1 MNSDV
6 EEPTV
11 QAVEVKALGE
21 LSPEWYLQNLISQTV
36 VRLVEQFGVETL
48 VDEDTVIAAVNDAF
62 IAHGF
67 RVRADMIRALLYK
80 PKLRLEEL
88 AILNSDCKWLARNI
102 KARLDDYNALLNF
115 IKLLSWTTNIKS
127 QHPIEARWPVLKAVT
142 LLTPEEQAKLVSILA
157 DTGPSLRTD
166 PLINSILMI
175 AGEQPMK
182 NWLRDNAPLV
192 AGRRI
197 YQIACEIWHPG
208 REGGG
213 LKRVMRNHGR
223 ALKRLIGNDADL
235 IHIEPYFPYG
245 MRCRGGEDRIEP
257 LDWGRVIKNIK
268 EYTRF
273 DVTVGGEQVE
283 AIVYSGE
290 TVDEGIRVFL
300 IRDSANYYVRLL
312 YYFGGE
318 HTSWEDFSEFFS
330 RAAFRLIMMEEERAF
345 NNGVGRYMPPV
356 IHTNEAQ
363 TALVNVLRFIE
374 APDFMN
380 EALFWFTTH
389 TYGNRGIFSK
399 EEGTRILNRWG
410 VPDSMKWWFM
420 RAGVVD
426 ISSGGIRSADGVN
439 GVSELQVEEVKGYD
453 EGVPMVSITNGDD
466 RSYTAGEFRKVFL
479 SLFPDAN
486 INCPEPWQ
494 ILAAKRMAKVK
505 FGLNPYQP
513 VISYSGRLV
522 AEKAGRKRAFTDDN
536 IEALVKM
543 GAQVII
549 FGNVQPEEGS
559 RRLYAGLKELQN
571 RLNARNYTG
580 KFILSG
586 RFTIE
591 EQIALLAVTDIQ
603 VQDSDR
609 GTEAAGYT
617 EADIS
622 ANAGLVLGPPYKEGI
637 IQAQG
642 EMINFAIPG
651 EGNTAIPANPEPD
664 SYLAVLKRLI
674 GMKPSDLAEYQAT
687 SVRLSRILEAGLT
700 AAEYLRQWDEAL
712 KREGCIA
719 IEDTRALNEVVT
731 LMPGESCQVTA
742 LVSLSEGVPLEE
754 VLVQVWTNATE
765 NGDWRPKNMHLET
778 KEGDKYIYKC
788 TISPPGSGVFEY
800 TLRASPD
807 FGKSWQWAG
816 KPGENRVIRVAERH
830 G

>member
-1 MNSDV
+1 MCS
-6 EEPTV
+6 
-11 QAVEVKALGE
+11 
-21 LSPEWYLQNLISQTV
+21 
-36 VRLVEQFGVETL
+36 
-48 VDEDTVIAAVNDAF
+48 
-62 IAHGF
+62 
-67 RVRADMIRALLYK
+67 
-80 PKLRLEEL
+80 
-88 AILNSDCKWLARNI
+88 
-102 KARLDDYNALLNF
+102 
-115 IKLLSWTTNIKS
+115 
-127 QHPIEARWPVLKAVT
+127 
-142 LLTPEEQAKLVSILA
+142 
-157 DTGPSLRTD
+157 
-166 PLINSILMI
+166 
-175 AGEQPMK
+175 
-182 NWLRDNAPLV
+182 
-192 AGRRI
+192 
-197 YQIACEIWHPG
+197 
-208 REGGG
+208 
-213 LKRVMRNHGR
+213 
-223 ALKRLIGNDADL
+223 
-235 IHIEPYFPYG
+235 
-245 MRCRGGEDRIEP
+245 RGGKDRIEP
-257 LDWGRVIKNIK
+257 LDWSRVIKNIK

-273 DVTVGGEQVE
+273 EVTVAGKRVE
-283 AIVYSGE
+283 TIVYSGE
-290 TVDEGIRVFL
+290 TIGEGIRVFL

-318 HTSWEDFSEFFS
+318 YTSWEDFSEFFS
-330 RAAFRLIMMEEERAF
+330 RAAFRLIVMEEERTF
-345 NNGVGRYMPPV
+345 RNNDGMEYIPPIV
-356 IHTNEAQ
+356 HTNEAQ

-374 APDFMN
+374 TPEFMN

-389 TYGNRGIFSK
+389 TYGNRGIFSR
-399 EEGTRILNRWG
+399 EDGMRILNGWG

-466 RSYTAGEFRKVFL
+466 RSHTAAEFRKVFQG
-479 SLFPDAN
+479 SFPDADLDY
-486 INCPEPWQ
+486 PEPWQ
-494 ILAAKRMAKVK
+494 ILVAKRMAKVK

-522 AEKAGRKRAFTDDN
+522 DEKAGRKRAFTDDN

-543 GAQVII
+543 GVQVII
-549 FGNVQPEEGS
+549 FGNVQPGEGS
-559 RRLYAGLKELQN
+559 RRIYTGLKELLS
-571 RLNARNYTG
+571 RLNVKNYPG

-622 ANAGLVLGPPYKEGI
+622 ANGGLVLGPPYKEGI

-651 EGNTAIPANPEPD
+651 DGNTAIPANPKPD

-674 GMKPSDLAEYQAT
+674 KQKPLDLAKYQAT
-687 SVRLSRILEAGLT
+687 SVRLSRILEADLT

-712 KREGCIA
+712 KSEGGIA
-719 IEDTRALNEVVT
+719 IEDSRALNDVVT
-731 LMPGESCQVTA
+731 LRPGESCQVTA
-742 LVSLSEGVPLEE
+742 LVRLKSGVPLEE

-765 NGDWRPKNMHLET
+765 NGNWAPKNMHLET

-788 TISPPGSGVFEY
+788 TISPPRSGVFEY

-816 KPGENRVIRVAERH
+816 KPGENRVIRVTEH
-830 G
+830 DQ